1 MKFIHVTDLHL
12 VPEGEM
18 LWGLKPIEVL
28 DACLADI
35 ARHHADAS
43 FVAITGDLTDRG
55 EIEAYQLLKRRL
67 DSFPLPVPLMLG
79 NHDDRENFKSVFA
92 EVSLDHGGFVQ
103 QVHDEHGGVFMFLD
117 TLKGPPSSA
126 GLYTEERK
134 QWLTQQLDKAGG
146 RPVYLFMH
154 HPPFSI
160 AHELMDTIML
170 DDPEEF
176 AALLQGHD
184 VKHIFFGHGHRAVS
198 GVWRGISFSAL
209 PALSH
214 QLPLVSGS
222 VDTVYSHEP
231 PAYAVVYVT
240 GEGIIVHNDAFLDRK
255 PAVMPADAER
265 EEWF

>member
-67 DSFPLPVPLMLG
+67 DSFPLPAPLMLG

-92 EVSLDHGGFVQ
+92 DASLDHGGFVQ
-103 QVHDEHGGVFMFLD
+103 QVHEEHGGVFLFLD

-146 RPVYLFMH
+146 KPVYLFMH

-222 VDTVYSHEP
+222 VNTVYSHEP
-231 PAYAVVYVT
+231 PAYAVVYAT

-255 PAVMPADAER
+255 PAVMPEDAER